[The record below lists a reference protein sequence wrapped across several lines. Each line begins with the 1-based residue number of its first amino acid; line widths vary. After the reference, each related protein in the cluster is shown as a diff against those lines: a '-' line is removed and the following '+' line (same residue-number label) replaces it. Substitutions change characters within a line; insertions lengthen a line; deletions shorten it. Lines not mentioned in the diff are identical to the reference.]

1 MKMHPSSLPTMLQRG
16 KSFLLLSAL
25 TWTLSCIL
33 TTLQY
38 SHLLSIASYVNDD
51 NRGRSHKPPH
61 AFHLNSTNNATDG
74 NIPVQHVV
82 FLVVGA
88 IRTLEQTHKS
98 IMANVVWPLCIVTHL
113 SHTDNQPDLGND
125 PIGKVIGANETNP
138 EMT

>member
-1 MKMHPSSLPTMLQRG
+1 MLQRG
-16 KSFLLLSAL
+16 KSFLLLNAL

-51 NRGRSHKPPH
+51 NCSRSHKPPH
-61 AFHLNSTNNATDG
+61 AFHLNSTNNATDH

-98 IMANVVWPLCIVTHL
+98 IMANVVWPLCSPPSCMAHIVTHL
-113 SHTDNQPDLGND
+113 SRTDNQPDLGND

-138 EMT
+138 ETT